1 MISAGVGISSHPDA
15 RRAGAEAAEAALA
28 GAGRAE
34 AALLFAGPGYG
45 DDTSLLLDAAIEGL
59 GTERVVG
66 ASSHGVLAGGQ
77 EREEETAV
85 AVLAWSGLE
94 SVPFLLADPAGEEAA
109 ACEEIAMRLGGTPRA
124 EDLVIVLPDPR
135 NFDSEVFLPEL
146 AAAVAPAQIVG
157 AGAGDPLSDEPLQWC
172 GRTVASG
179 GIAGMVLRCRR
190 PPRIGVTQACRPVTE
205 LLTVTRARGHW
216 VLELDGRPALEVFRE
231 VALGPLAADL
241 HRAAAF
247 VLAALPAHPQ
257 ATTLE
262 PGSYLVRHL
271 VGFEPDE
278 NAFALP
284 VALEPGARLAF
295 AHRDPDAARD
305 DLKAMLARAE
315 GGQPALGLY
324 FNCCA
329 RGAGF
334 FGVPGLE
341 AAYLENA
348 FRKTPIAG
356 MFGSCEIGPIGG
368 RPELLTYTGVL
379 ALVDG

>member
-1 MISAGVGISSHPDA
+1 MIGAGAGISGHHDA
-15 RRAGAEAAEAALA
+15 RQAGSEAARAALA
-28 GAGRAE
+28 AAGGADG
-34 AALLFAGPGYG
+34 ALLFAGPGYG
-45 DDTSLLLDAAIEGL
+45 DDASLLVDSVIAAL

-66 ASSHGVLAGGQ
+66 ASAYGVLAGGQ

-94 SVPFLLADPAGEEAA
+94 CVPFLVGDPTGDEAA
-109 ACEEIAMRLGGTPRA
+109 AAEEIAMRLGGTPRP
-124 EDLVIVLPDPR
+124 EDLVVLLPDPR
-135 NFDSEVFLPEL
+135 NFDSDVFLPEL
-146 AAAVAPAQIVG
+146 AAALAPAQIVG

-172 GRTVASG
+172 GRSLASG
-179 GIAGMVLRCRR
+179 GMAGVVLRCRR
-190 PPRIGVTQACRPVTE
+190 RPRIGVTQACRPVTG

-241 HRAAAF
+241 RRAATF
-247 VLAALPAHPQ
+247 VLAALPALPE
-257 ATTLE
+257 ATSLE

-284 VALEPGARLAF
+284 VALEPGSQLAF
-295 AHRDPDAARD
+295 AQREPDAARE
-305 DLKAMLARAE
+305 DLKAMLGHVR

-356 MFGSCEIGPIGG
+356 MFGSCEIGPVGG